1 MKNNT
6 SNATV
11 RGNNKDQKKQNIQ
24 NQMTEHVNNMVNHKN
39 YSYYMRS
46 KNILSPEAIEKVFRD
61 TMMYGLPTGINSGI
75 SNLDELFR
83 LDRGK
88 LVVITGIP
96 NMGKSE
102 FVDALCVQYNMLY
115 GMRTLFFSP
124 ENQPIG
130 LHINK
135 LFAKFVGRKYSRDD
149 LSGDVGIN
157 VRRYIYNNFSFFNY
171 EKEYALSDILST
183 AEVEIWGKGMDIV
196 VIDSYNKILHDYKKN
211 ETEEIGRDLDN
222 LERFA
227 KRMNVI
233 VILVAHPRKMEKDKT
248 TGCWLI
254 PSAYDINGSANFA
267 NKADYVGTV
276 HRVYDPNYTIVK
288 ISKVK
293 FSNYGGQGEV
303 HLGYDLRNGRFYDI
317 PDMDL
322 TIALPPPPEA
332 KPFDLDTHRKSGKEW
347 LNVLCSVS
355 KRVTSKETS
364 TVLLWDFLTC
374 DRPNLIEAVDKVR
387 AESDHKAAS
396 KLKVEYLPASMPS
409 VVLEGDRK
417 RENIKEFTNLICID
431 IDKKDNDKPMEEI
444 FEILK
449 SQPYVA
455 FAQRSCSGEGYY
467 AIIPVKY
474 GHNHLEHFLALEE
487 DFAQMGIVIDKACK
501 DEVRARFFSYDPDRY
516 VAEKC
521 EAYVRRAMPRAKSA
535 EVAVSTATKPPR
547 FSVPSYSSSPEKLMA
562 KLNKACEGI
571 ETYDV
576 CPSYPVWFE
585 VGAALANELGED
597 GRRYFHQ
604 LSCGYEGYD
613 PEEVDKKF
621 SDILKDADRYSYTM
635 GTVFHYIEQVKGYEK
650 VGK

>member
-11 RGNNKDQKKQNIQ
+11 QVNNEDQKKQNIQ
-24 NQMTEHVNNMVNHKN
+24 NQLTEHVNNMENHKN
-39 YSYYMRS
+39 NSYYMRS
-46 KNILSPEAIEKVFRD
+46 KNILSPETIEKEFRN
-61 TMMYGLPTGINSGI
+61 TMMHGLPTGINSGI

-102 FVDALCVQYNMLY
+102 VVDALCVQYNMLY

-135 LFAKFVGRKYSRDD
+135 LFAKFVGRKYSQDD
-149 LSGDVGIN
+149 LLGEVGIN
-157 VRRYIYNNFSFFNY
+157 VRNYIYDNFSFFNCL
-171 EKEYALSDILST
+171 KEHTLPNILST
-183 AEVEIWGKGMDIV
+183 AEVEILGKGIDIV
-196 VIDSYNKILHDYKKN
+196 VIDSYNKILHDYKMN
-211 ETEEIGRDLDN
+211 ETEEIGRDLDH

-227 KRMNVI
+227 KRLNVI
-233 VILVAHPRKMEKDKT
+233 VILVAHPRKMEKDKN
-248 TGCWLI
+248 GCWLI

-267 NKADYVGTV
+267 NKADFVGTV

-317 PDMDL
+317 PDMDF
-322 TIALPPPPEA
+322 TTVLPPPPEA
-332 KPFDLDTHRKSGKEW
+332 KPFDLDTHRKSGVDW
-347 LNVLCSVS
+347 LNVTCSAS

-364 TVLLWDFLTC
+364 TVSLWDFLTC
-374 DRPNLIEAVDKVR
+374 ERPDLIESLNKVR
-387 AESDHKAAS
+387 AESDHKVAS
-396 KLKVEYLPASMPS
+396 KAKVDLLPVVMPS
-409 VVLEGDRK
+409 VVIEGERK
-417 RENIKEFTNLICID
+417 RENIREFTNLICID
-431 IDKKDNDKPMEEI
+431 IDKKDNEKSMEEV

-449 SQPYVA
+449 SLPYVA
-455 FAQRSCSGEGYY
+455 FAQKSCSGQGYY
-467 AIIPVKY
+467 AIVPIKY

>member
-11 RGNNKDQKKQNIQ
+11 QVNNEDQKKQNIQ
-24 NQMTEHVNNMVNHKN
+24 NQLTEHVNNMENHKN
-39 YSYYMRS
+39 NSYYMRS
-46 KNILSPEAIEKVFRD
+46 KNILSPETIEKEFRN

-102 FVDALCVQYNMLY
+102 VVDALCVQYNMLY
-115 GMRTLFFSP
+115 QMRTLFFSP

-135 LFAKFVGRKYSRDD
+135 LFAKFVGRKYSQDD
-149 LSGDVGIN
+149 LLGEVGIN
-157 VRRYIYNNFSFFNY
+157 VRNYIYDNFSFFNY
-171 EKEYALSDILST
+171 LKEHSLPDILST
-183 AEVEIWGKGMDIV
+183 AEVEILGKGIDIV
-196 VIDSYNKILHDYKKN
+196 VIDSYNKILHDYKMN
-211 ETEEIGRDLDN
+211 ETEEIGRDLDH

-227 KRMNVI
+227 KRLNVI
-233 VILVAHPRKMEKDKT
+233 VILVAHPRKMEKDKN
-248 TGCWLI
+248 GCWLI

-267 NKADYVGTV
+267 NKADFVGTV

-317 PDMDL
+317 PDMDF
-322 TIALPPPPEA
+322 TTVLPPPPEA
-332 KPFDLDTHRKSGKEW
+332 KPFDLDTHRKSGVDW
-347 LNVLCSVS
+347 LNVTCSAS

-364 TVLLWDFLTC
+364 TVSLWDFLTC
-374 DRPNLIEAVDKVR
+374 ERPDLIESLNKVR
-387 AESDHKAAS
+387 AESDHKVAS
-396 KLKVEYLPASMPS
+396 KAKVDLLPVVMPS
-409 VVLEGDRK
+409 VVIEGERK
-417 RENIKEFTNLICID
+417 RENIREFTNLICID
-431 IDKKDNDKPMEEI
+431 IDKKDNEMPMEEI
-444 FEILK
+444 FKILK
-449 SQPYVA
+449 SLPYVA

-467 AIIPVKY
+467 AIIPIKY
-474 GHNHLEHFLALEE
+474 ERNHLEHFLALEE
-487 DFAQMGIVIDKACK
+487 DFAQMGITIDKACK
-501 DEVRARFFSYDPDRY
+501 DETRTRFFSYDLDRY

-521 EAYVRRAMPRAKSA
+521 EAYVRRVPCTKGA
-535 EVAVSTATKPPR
+535 EVAVTTATEPPR
-547 FSVPSYSSSPEKLMA
+547 FSTPTYSSSPEEFMA
-562 KLNKACEGI
+562 KLDRACEGI
-571 ETYDV
+571 EAYDV
-576 CPSYPVWFE
+576 CPTYQSWFE
-585 VGAALANELGED
+585 VGSALAKELGEN

-621 SDILKDADRYSYTM
+621 SDMLKDADRYSYTM

>member
-1 MKNNT
+1 MKNN
-6 SNATV
+6 A
-11 RGNNKDQKKQNIQ
+11 NNTAVQVNNENQKKLDMQKQLAENI
-24 NQMTEHVNNMVNHKN
+24 NNMENHNNCN
-39 YSYYMRS
+39 YMKS
-46 KNILSPEAIEKVFRD
+46 KNILSPETIEKEFRD
-61 TMMYGLPTGINSGI
+61 TMMHGLPTGINSGI

-102 FVDALCVQYNMLY
+102 FVDALCVQYNMLHK
-115 GMRTLFFSP
+115 MRTLFFSP

-149 LSGDVGIN
+149 LSGEVGVN
-157 VRRYIYNNFSFFNY
+157 VRRYIYENFSFFNY
-171 EKEYALSDILST
+171 LEEYSLPDILST
-183 AEVEIWGKGMDIV
+183 AEVEILGKGIDIV
-196 VIDSYNKILHDYKKN
+196 VLDSYNKILHDYKMN
-211 ETEEIGRDLDN
+211 ETEEIGRDLDH

-227 KRMNVI
+227 KRLNVI

-254 PSAYDINGSANFA
+254 PSAYDISGSANFY
-267 NKADYVGTV
+267 NRADYVGTV

-322 TIALPPPPEA
+322 TRVLPRPPEA
-332 KPFDLDTHRKSGKEW
+332 KPFDLDAHRKSGKEW
-347 LNVLCSVS
+347 LNIFCSVS

-374 DRPNLIEAVDKVR
+374 ERPDLIESLNKVR
-387 AESDHKAAS
+387 AESDHKVAS
-396 KLKVEYLPASMPS
+396 KFKVDLLPAVMPS
-409 VVLEGDRK
+409 VVIEGERK
-417 RENIKEFTNLICID
+417 RENIRGFTNLICID
-431 IDKKDNDKPMEEI
+431 IDKKDNEMPMEEI
-444 FEILK
+444 FKILK
-449 SQPYVA
+449 SLPYVA

-467 AIIPVKY
+467 AIIPIKY
-474 GHNHLEHFLALEE
+474 ERNHLEHFLALEE
-487 DFAQMGIVIDKACK
+487 DFAQMGITIDKACK
-501 DEVRARFFSYDPDRY
+501 DETRTRFFSYDPDRY

-521 EAYVRRAMPRAKSA
+521 EAYVRRVPCTKGA
-535 EVAVSTATKPPR
+535 EVAVSTATEPPR
-547 FSVPSYSSSPEKLMA
+547 FSTLTHSSSPEDLMA
-562 KLNKACEGI
+562 KLDKACEGI
-571 ETYDV
+571 EAYDV
-576 CPSYPVWFE
+576 CPTYQAWFE
-585 VGAALANELGED
+585 VGAALAKELGED

-604 LSCGYEGYD
+604 LSRGYEGYD
-613 PEEVDKKF
+613 AYEADQKYSEIMKE
-621 SDILKDADRYSYTM
+621 ADRYSYNA
-635 GTVFHYIEQVKGYEK
+635 GTIFHYINKLK
-650 VGK
+650 HI

>member
-1 MKNNT
+1 MENNT
-6 SNATV
+6 NSTTV
-11 RGNNKDQKKQNIQ
+11 RVNNEDQKKQNIQ
-24 NQMTEHVNNMVNHKN
+24 NQLTEHVNNMVNHKN

-46 KNILSPEAIEKVFRD
+46 NNILSPETIEKEFRD

-102 FVDALCVQYNMLY
+102 VVDALCVQYNMLY
-115 GMRTLFFSP
+115 GMRTLYFSP

-149 LSGDVGIN
+149 LSGEVGVN
-157 VRRYIYNNFSFFNY
+157 VRRYIYENFSFFNY
-171 EKEYALSDILST
+171 LEEYSLSDILST
-183 AEVEIWGKGMDIV
+183 AEVEIFGKGIDIV
-196 VIDSYNKILHDYKKN
+196 VIDSYNKILHDYKMN
-211 ETEEIGRDLDN
+211 ETEEIGRDLDH

-254 PSAYDINGSANFA
+254 PSAYDINGSANFY
-267 NKADYVGTV
+267 NKADYVGTI

-332 KPFDLDTHRKSGKEW
+332 KPFDLDTHRKSGVDW
-347 LNVLCSVS
+347 LNVTCSAS

-364 TVLLWDFLTC
+364 TVSLWDFLTC
-374 DRPNLIEAVDKVR
+374 ERTDLIESLNKVR
-387 AESDHKAAS
+387 AESDHKVTS
-396 KLKVEYLPASMPS
+396 KLKVDLLPVAMPS
-409 VVLEGDRK
+409 VVIDGERK
-417 RENIKEFTNLICID
+417 RENIREFTNLICID
-431 IDKKDNDKPMEEI
+431 IDKKDNEKPMEEV

-449 SQPYVA
+449 SLPYVA
-455 FAQRSCSGEGYY
+455 FAQKSCSGEGYY

-474 GHNHLEHFLALEE
+474 GHNHLEHFLAIEE
-487 DFAQMGIVIDKACK
+487 DFAQMGIIIDKACK
-501 DEVRARFFSYDPDRY
+501 DETRTRFFSYDPDRY

-521 EAYVRRAMPRAKSA
+521 EAYVRRAMPRSKGA
-535 EVAVSTATKPPR
+535 EVAVSTAAKPSQ
-547 FSVPSYSSSPEKLMA
+547 FSSPTYTSSPEELMA
-562 KLNKACEGI
+562 RLDKACEGL
-571 ETYDV
+571 EAYDV
-576 CPSYPVWFE
+576 CPSNQIWFE
-585 VGAALANELGED
+585 VGAALAKELGED
-597 GRRYFHQ
+597 GRRYFHK
-604 LSCGYEGYD
+604 LSCGYKDYD
-613 PEEVDKKF
+613 VDNVNKTYSNIMKN
-621 SDILKDADRYSYTM
+621 ADRYSYNA
-635 GTVFHYIEQVKGYEK
+635 GTIFHYINKLKHV
-650 VGK
+650 

>member
-1 MKNNT
+1 MENNT
-6 SNATV
+6 NSTTV
-11 RGNNKDQKKQNIQ
+11 RVNNEDQKKQNIQ
-24 NQMTEHVNNMVNHKN
+24 NQLTEHVNNMVNHKN

-46 KNILSPEAIEKVFRD
+46 NNILSPETIEKEFRD

-102 FVDALCVQYNMLY
+102 VVDALCVQYNMLY
-115 GMRTLFFSP
+115 GMRTLYFSP

-149 LSGDVGIN
+149 LSGEVGVN
-157 VRRYIYNNFSFFNY
+157 VRRYIYENFSFFNY
-171 EKEYALSDILST
+171 LEEYSLSDILST
-183 AEVEIWGKGMDIV
+183 AEVEIFGKGIDIV
-196 VIDSYNKILHDYKKN
+196 VIDSYNKILHDYKMN
-211 ETEEIGRDLDN
+211 ETEEIGRDLDQ

-227 KRMNVI
+227 KRLNVI

-254 PSAYDINGSANFA
+254 PSAYDINGSANFY
-267 NKADYVGTV
+267 NKADYVGTI

-332 KPFDLDTHRKSGKEW
+332 KPFDLDTHRKSGVDW
-347 LNVLCSVS
+347 LNVTCSAS

-364 TVLLWDFLTC
+364 TVSLWDFLTC
-374 DRPNLIEAVDKVR
+374 ERTDLIESLNKVR
-387 AESDHKAAS
+387 AESDHKVTS
-396 KLKVEYLPASMPS
+396 KLKVDLLPVAMPS
-409 VVLEGDRK
+409 VVIDGERK
-417 RENIKEFTNLICID
+417 RENIREFTNLICID
-431 IDKKDNDKPMEEI
+431 IDKKDNEKPMEEV

-449 SQPYVA
+449 SLPYVA
-455 FAQRSCSGEGYY
+455 FAQKSCSGEGYY

-474 GHNHLEHFLALEE
+474 GHNHLEHFLAIEE
-487 DFAQMGIVIDKACK
+487 DFAQMGIIIDKACK
-501 DEVRARFFSYDPDRY
+501 DETRTRFFSYDPDRY

-521 EAYVRRAMPRAKSA
+521 EAYVRRAMPRSKGA
-535 EVAVSTATKPPR
+535 EVAVSTATEPPR
-547 FSVPSYSSSPEKLMA
+547 FSTPTYSSSTENLMA
-562 KLNKACEGI
+562 KLDKACEGI
-571 ETYDV
+571 EAYDV
-576 CPSYPVWFE
+576 CPTYQAWFE
-585 VGAALANELGED
+585 IGSALAKELGED

-604 LSCGYEGYD
+604 LSRGYKGYD
-613 PEEVDKKF
+613 AEETDQKYSEIMKE
-621 SDILKDADRYSYTM
+621 ADRYSYNA
-635 GTVFHYIEQVKGYEK
+635 GTIFYYINNLKHV
-650 VGK
+650 

>member
-11 RGNNKDQKKQNIQ
+11 QVNNEDQKKQNIQ
-24 NQMTEHVNNMVNHKN
+24 NQLTEHVNNMENHKN
-39 YSYYMRS
+39 NSYYMRS
-46 KNILSPEAIEKVFRD
+46 KNILSPETIEKEFRN
-61 TMMYGLPTGINSGI
+61 TMMHGLPTGINSGI

-102 FVDALCVQYNMLY
+102 VVDALCVQYNMLY

-135 LFAKFVGRKYSRDD
+135 LFAKLVGRKYSQDD
-149 LSGDVGIN
+149 LLGEVGIN
-157 VRRYIYNNFSFFNY
+157 VRNYIYDNFSFFNCL
-171 EKEYALSDILST
+171 KEHTLPDILST
-183 AEVEIWGKGMDIV
+183 AEVEILGKGIDIV
-196 VIDSYNKILHDYKKN
+196 VIDSYNKILHDYKMN
-211 ETEEIGRDLDN
+211 ETEEIGRDLDH

-227 KRMNVI
+227 KRLNVI
-233 VILVAHPRKMEKDKT
+233 VILVAHPRKMEKDKN
-248 TGCWLI
+248 GCWLI

-267 NKADYVGTV
+267 NKADFVGTV

-317 PDMDL
+317 PDMEL
-322 TIALPPPPEA
+322 TPVLPPPPEA
-332 KPFDLDTHRKSGKEW
+332 KPFDLDTHRKSGVDW
-347 LNVLCSVS
+347 LNVTCSAS

-364 TVLLWDFLTC
+364 TVSLWDFLIC
-374 DRPNLIEAVDKVR
+374 ERPDLIESLNKVR
-387 AESDHKAAS
+387 AESDHKVAS
-396 KLKVEYLPASMPS
+396 KLKVDLLPVVMPS
-409 VVLEGDRK
+409 VVIEGERK
-417 RENIKEFTNLICID
+417 RENIRGFTNIICID
-431 IDKKDNDKPMEEI
+431 IDKKDNEMPMEEI
-444 FEILK
+444 FKILK
-449 SQPYVA
+449 SLPYVA

-467 AIIPVKY
+467 AIIPIKY
-474 GHNHLEHFLALEE
+474 ERNHLEHFLALEE
-487 DFAQMGIVIDKACK
+487 DFAQMGITIDKACK
-501 DEVRARFFSYDPDRY
+501 DETRTRFFSYDLDRY

-521 EAYVRRAMPRAKSA
+521 EAYVRRVPCTKGA
-535 EVAVSTATKPPR
+535 EVAVTTATEPPR
-547 FSVPSYSSSPEKLMA
+547 FSTPTYSSSPEEFMA
-562 KLNKACEGI
+562 KLDRACEGI
-571 ETYDV
+571 EAYDV
-576 CPSYPVWFE
+576 CPTYQSWFE
-585 VGAALANELGED
+585 VGSALAKELGEN

-621 SDILKDADRYSYTM
+621 SDMLKDADRYSYTM

>member
-1 MKNNT
+1 MKNN
-6 SNATV
+6 A
-11 RGNNKDQKKQNIQ
+11 NNTAVQVNNENQKKLDMQKQLAENI
-24 NQMTEHVNNMVNHKN
+24 NNMENHNNCN
-39 YSYYMRS
+39 YMKS
-46 KNILSPEAIEKVFRD
+46 KNILSPETIEKEFRD
-61 TMMYGLPTGINSGI
+61 TMMHGLPTGINSGI

-102 FVDALCVQYNMLY
+102 VVDALCVQYNMLY
-115 GMRTLFFSP
+115 QMRTLFFSP

-135 LFAKFVGRKYSRDD
+135 LFAKFVGRKYSQDD
-149 LSGDVGIN
+149 LLGEVGIN
-157 VRRYIYNNFSFFNY
+157 VRNYIYDNFSFFNY
-171 EKEYALSDILST
+171 LKEHSLPDILST
-183 AEVEIWGKGMDIV
+183 AEVEILGKGIDIV
-196 VIDSYNKILHDYKKN
+196 VIDSYNKILHDYKMN
-211 ETEEIGRDLDN
+211 ETEEIGRDLDH

-227 KRMNVI
+227 KRLNVI
-233 VILVAHPRKMEKDKT
+233 VILVAHPRKMEKDKN
-248 TGCWLI
+248 GCWLI

-267 NKADYVGTV
+267 NKADFVGTV

-317 PDMDL
+317 PDMDF
-322 TIALPPPPEA
+322 TTVLPPPPEA
-332 KPFDLDTHRKSGKEW
+332 KPFDLDTHRKSGVDW
-347 LNVLCSVS
+347 LNVTCSAS

-364 TVLLWDFLTC
+364 TVSLWDFLTC
-374 DRPNLIEAVDKVR
+374 ERPDLIESLNKVR
-387 AESDHKAAS
+387 AESDHKVAS
-396 KLKVEYLPASMPS
+396 KAKVDLLPVVMPS
-409 VVLEGDRK
+409 VVIEGERK
-417 RENIKEFTNLICID
+417 RENIREFTNLICID
-431 IDKKDNDKPMEEI
+431 IDKKDNEKSMEEV

-449 SQPYVA
+449 SLPYVA
-455 FAQRSCSGEGYY
+455 FAQKSCSGQGYY
-467 AIIPVKY
+467 AIIPIKY
-474 GHNHLEHFLALEE
+474 ERNHLEHFLALEE
-487 DFAQMGIVIDKACK
+487 DFAQMGITIDKACK
-501 DEVRARFFSYDPDRY
+501 DETRTRFFSYDLDRY

-521 EAYVRRAMPRAKSA
+521 EAYVKRAIPRAKSA
-535 EVAVSTATKPPR
+535 EVAVSTATEPPR
-547 FSVPSYSSSPEKLMA
+547 FSTPIYSSSPDELMA
-562 KLNKACEGI
+562 KLDKACEGI
-571 ETYDV
+571 EACDV
-576 CPSYPVWFE
+576 CPTYQVWFE
-585 VGAALANELGED
+585 VGSALAKELGEN

-621 SDILKDADRYSYTM
+621 SDMLKDADRYSYTM